1 MNWFQALILG
11 LVQGATELLPISS
24 SAHLIIIPNILGWG
38 ENTLVFDTTL
48 HLGTAS
54 ALIIYFRKLIFR
66 ILVSLKSD
74 YLTYGKKIYNYSSD
88 SLLCF
93 KIIAGTVPAGIVG
106 FLFNDLFE
114 EKFRDIKYTV
124 YFLILGTILMFI
136 SQAVND
142 RKRKKDKDSSL
153 NILTDEDNITYSR
166 SIFIGMFQILALFP
180 GFSRSGSTI
189 SAGML
194 SGLKKYEA
202 AKYSFLLSIPIVLA
216 AGVFQGLSSGEELF
230 LLPIYIPIIGYISS
244 LLSGLLAIKFLL
256 KFLNN
261 HSLNLFIFY
270 RLILAA
276 SLLLLFIPML

>member
-256 KFLNN
+256 NFLNN

-270 RLILAA
+270 RLVLAA
-276 SLLLLFIPML
+276 SLLLFIPML

>member
-66 ILVSLKSD
+66 ILVSLKND

-93 KIIAGTVPAGIVG
+93 KIIAGTIPAGIAG

-124 YFLILGTILMFI
+124 YFLILGTLLMFI

-153 NILTDEDNITYSR
+153 NILTDEDNITYRR

-256 KFLNN
+256 NFLNN

-270 RLILAA
+270 RLVLAA
-276 SLLLLFIPML
+276 SLLLFIPML

>member
-244 LLSGLLAIKFLL
+244 LLSGFLAIKFLL
-256 KFLNN
+256 NFLNN

-270 RLILAA
+270 RLVLAA
-276 SLLLLFIPML
+276 SLLLFIPML

>member
-1 MNWFQALILG
+1 
-11 LVQGATELLPISS
+11 
-24 SAHLIIIPNILGWG
+24 
-38 ENTLVFDTTL
+38 
-48 HLGTAS
+48 
-54 ALIIYFRKLIFR
+54 
-66 ILVSLKSD
+66 
-74 YLTYGKKIYNYSSD
+74 
-88 SLLCF
+88 
-93 KIIAGTVPAGIVG
+93 
-106 FLFNDLFE
+106 LFE

-256 KFLNN
+256 NFLNN

-270 RLILAA
+270 RLVLAA
-276 SLLLLFIPML
+276 SLLLFIPML